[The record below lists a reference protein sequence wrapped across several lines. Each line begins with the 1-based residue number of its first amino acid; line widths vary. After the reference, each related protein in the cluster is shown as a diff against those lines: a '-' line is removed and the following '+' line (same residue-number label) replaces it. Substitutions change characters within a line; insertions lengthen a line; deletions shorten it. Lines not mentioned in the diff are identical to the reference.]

1 MDPVGVPI
9 LQEKRGIGPL
19 FDRGDS
25 TYALLTG
32 ARRLSMRMRI
42 VGDIC
47 LGLAGLGR
55 TLSPGDLPYGGDGI
69 GGQRIRDSRLPRPL
83 SSSRVIFAQDAGGF
97 DQISP

>member
-9 LQEKRGIGPL
+9 LQEKRGMGSL
-19 FDRGDS
+19 FDRGGF
-25 TYALLTG
+25 YLRLTDG
-32 ARRLSMRMRI
+32 RKKIINEDCRDL
-42 VGDIC
+42 C
-47 LGLAGLGR
+47 LGPAGLGR
-55 TLSPGDLPYGGDGI
+55 TLSPGDLPYGRDGI